1 VGADGKRT
9 AVEEIQ
15 YMLTGSFH
23 KHDFLGF
30 IKNCWTDE
38 QIKRSIAAPLFPK
51 FHRVLKKWPKPK
63 TRRCKATTGNSVR
76 CIAVK

>member
-9 AVEEIQ
+9 AVEELH
-15 YMLTGSFH
+15 YMLRGSFH

-38 QIKRSIAAPLFPK
+38 QIKRSIAAHLFPQ
-51 FHRVLKKWPKPK
+51 FHGVKKKGGK
-63 TRRCKATTGNSVR
+63 ILGRG
-76 CIAVK
+76 AVKALPEIPLDL